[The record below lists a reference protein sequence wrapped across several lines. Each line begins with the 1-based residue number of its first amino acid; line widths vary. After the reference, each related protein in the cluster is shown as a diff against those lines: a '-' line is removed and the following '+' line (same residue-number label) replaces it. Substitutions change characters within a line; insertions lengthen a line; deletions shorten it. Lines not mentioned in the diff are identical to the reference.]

1 MSNSHLRRIADGAA
15 TPAATGLV
23 PSRLVGGHVPGVGG
37 AVAWENTPTRA
48 REEPV
53 GAANRKSPRKT
64 HPPHPVIPDV
74 GWSLTIRLYGGL
86 AGAPCCI
93 LLALFACLNWGVM
106 LESSLLPPD
115 SWQKGR
121 QDHCRPKWKEEKG
134 GMRFRHFLVGLK
146 QLAAASRSDF
156 RRRRS
161 RQRFS
166 RVKIDAPRSEASSG
180 NN

>member
-1 MSNSHLRRIADGAA
+1 MRPVAKRALEIINYEIGLIFRVKFSPPPHRRWNSDTSSDWPSSKPACRRA
-15 TPAATGLV
+15 L
-23 PSRLVGGHVPGVGG
+23 GG
-37 AVAWENTPTRA
+37 AVAWENMSTRA

-53 GAANRKSPRKT
+53 GAANRESPRKNPPTTPWYPGRWLVT
-64 HPPHPVIPDV
+64 HHSPLWRS
-74 GWSLTIRLYGGL
+74 GWSPLLYL
-86 AGAPCCI
+86 ACDVC
-93 LLALFACLNWGVM
+93 LLELRGVM

-134 GMRFRHFLVGLK
+134 GMRCRHFLVGLK

-161 RQRFS
+161 R
-166 RVKIDAPRSEASSG
+166 
-180 NN
+180 